1 MQNCRFLVGI
11 GIEINK
17 NNNIE
22 INVVFYKK
30 NKKIPLTQKRFL
42 ELISD
47 AVISV
52 VSFQLQKQI
61 LRSY

>member
-22 INVVFYKK
+22 
-30 NKKIPLTQKRFL
+30 IPLTQKRFL